1 MTESASIKV
10 LVADNDPIYLQ
21 MVPLMLSGW
30 GFEAVTADNGEDAWR
45 LISSDENMAMAIIE
59 WNLPGMHGLEI
70 CRRVQQLERHPPVYV
85 MMLTN
90 QGDKEKI
97 VEGINAGANDYV
109 TKPFDV
115 EEMQARMS
123 VGRRV
128 IELDSSLIEANRQL
142 TSYASEMEK
151 LAEQRAQQLIHA
163 ERMATVGVMSAGIA
177 HEINNPTMFIS
188 ANLRSFEK
196 NWPAIKE
203 SLDYARPKIGDDEAD
218 FVLEDMPKVS
228 AGIKRGIER
237 TKKIVDAL
245 RTYSRQEPSTRKLVN
260 VEECID
266 QALEICQNRVKYN
279 VTIERPQPNPSLQA
293 KCDPQQIEQIFVNL
307 LVNATDA
314 IEGHKGTGAIEI
326 TAEEGADC
334 IRIKFVD
341 NGPGIPEDKIDDL
354 FKPFYTTKEV
364 GKGTGLGLAICQN
377 IAVDHD
383 GSLTVK
389 NRPQGGAEFTLELP
403 LRRDML

>member
-1 MTESASIKV
+1 
-10 LVADNDPIYLQ
+10 
-21 MVPLMLSGW
+21 
-30 GFEAVTADNGEDAWR
+30 
-45 LISSDENMAMAIIE
+45 
-59 WNLPGMHGLEI
+59 
-70 CRRVQQLERHPPVYV
+70 
-85 MMLTN
+85 
-90 QGDKEKI
+90 
-97 VEGINAGANDYV
+97 
-109 TKPFDV
+109 
-115 EEMQARMS
+115 
-123 VGRRV
+123 
-128 IELDSSLIEANRQL
+128 
-142 TSYASEMEK
+142 MEK
-151 LAEQRAQQLIHA
+151 LAEQRAKQLVHA

-203 SLDYARPKIGDDEAD
+203 SLDYARSKIGDDEAD

-260 VEECID
+260 VEECIN
-266 QALEICQNRVKYN
+266 QALEICRNRVKYN

-293 KCDPQQIEQIFVNL
+293 KCDQQQIEQIFVNL
-307 LVNATDA
+307 LINATDA
-314 IEGHKGTGAIEI
+314 IEEHKGKGVIEI
-326 TAEEGADC
+326 TAEEVADC
-334 IRIKFVD
+334 IRIKFAD
-341 NGPGIPEDKIDDL
+341 TGPGIPEDKVDDL

-364 GKGTGLGLAICQN
+364 GKGTGLGLAICHN
-377 IAVDHD
+377 IAVDHA

-403 LRRDML
+403 L

>member
-1 MTESASIKV
+1 
-10 LVADNDPIYLQ
+10 
-21 MVPLMLSGW
+21 MVPLMISGW
-30 GFEAVTADNGEDAWR
+30 GFETVTADNGEDAWR
-45 LISSDENMAMAIIE
+45 LISGGENLAMAVIE

-70 CRRVQQLERHPPVYV
+70 CRRARALERHTPFYV
-85 MMLTN
+85 LMLTN
-90 QGDKEKI
+90 QGDKKKI
-97 VEGINAGANDYV
+97 VEGLNAGANDYV

-128 IELDSSLIEANRQL
+128 IELDRSLIEANRKL
-142 TSYASEMEK
+142 TRYANEMEK
-151 LAEQRAQQLIHA
+151 LAEERAKQLIHA
-163 ERMATVGVMSAGIA
+163 ERMATVGVMAAGIA

-203 SLDYARPKIGDDEAD
+203 SLDYARPKIGDNEAD

-228 AGIKRGIER
+228 AGIKKGIER
-237 TKKIVDAL
+237 TKKIVDSL
-245 RTYSRQEPSTRKLVN
+245 RTYSRQESGVRKLVN
-260 VEECID
+260 VEECIN
-266 QALEICQNRVKYN
+266 QALEICHNRIKYN
-279 VTIERPQPNPSLQA
+279 VIIKRPQLNPSLQA

-314 IEGHKGTGAIEI
+314 IEEHKEKGIIEI
-326 TAEEGADC
+326 TVEEGADC
-334 IRIKFVD
+334 TRIKFAD
-341 NGPGIPEDKIDDL
+341 NGPGIPEDKFDDL

-377 IAVDHD
+377 IAENHD

-403 LRRDML
+403 LCRDTL